1 MNITKKLPV
10 TVLSGF
16 LGAGKTTLL
25 NHVLH
30 NKEGLKVAVIVNDM
44 SEVNVD
50 AELVKSENTLS
61 RTEEKLVE
69 MSNGCI
75 CCTLRE
81 DLMIEVER
89 LAKEDRFDYLL
100 IESTGIS
107 EPVPVAQTFS
117 FVDEENGIDLSK
129 FSYVDTMVTVV
140 DAFNFFK
147 DFGSP
152 ETLMDRKLTDIEGD
166 YRTIVNLLTDQ
177 IEFANV
183 IILNKKDL
191 VSEEHIGVL
200 KAAIHKLNPSA
211 KIIESS
217 FSKVDPKKILN
228 TGLFNFEEAEQSA
241 GWIEELN
248 KDEHTPETEE
258 YGISSFVYR
267 SQKPFDP
274 ARFWYYVQHHFPST
288 IIRSKGLFWL
298 ASRPEQALIW
308 GQAGGSLR
316 ADSAGVWWSS
326 MPFEKRI
333 RYMAFVENQKQIEAG
348 WNETFGDRKN
358 EIVFIGQDMD
368 ETAIKSA
375 LEACLATEDELATQ
389 KWKHGNRATRM
400 NGQCSGLM
408 FINLKKSLVSIRRYL
423 LKHPGESYNYY
434 HLAGC
439 LRFQRIIVKLDLQLL
454 QLSSFRTDGP
464 IQLALQFL

>member
-1 MNITKKLPV
+1 MKTKKRLPV

-25 NHVLH
+25 NHILH
-30 NKEGLKVAVIVNDM
+30 NKQGLKVAVIVNDM
-44 SEVNVD
+44 SEVNID

-81 DLMIEVER
+81 DLMDEVER

-107 EPVPVAQTFS
+107 EPIPVAQTFS
-117 FVDEENGIDLSK
+117 FIDEENNIDLSK

-140 DAFNFFK
+140 DSFNFFN

-152 ETLMDRKLTDIEGD
+152 ETLMDRKMTDIEGD

-177 IEFANV
+177 VEFANV
-183 IILNKKDL
+183 IILNKVNLVPKKDL
-191 VSEEHIGVL
+191 GMLRSTI
-200 KAAIHKLNPSA
+200 KKLNPSA
-211 KIIESS
+211 KIIETNY
-217 FSKVDPKKILN
+217 SKVNPTEILN
-228 TGLFNFEEAEQSA
+228 TNLFDFEEAEQSA
-241 GWIEELN
+241 GWMEELS

-258 YGISSFVYR
+258 YGIGSFVYR
-267 SQKPFDP
+267 TKIPFDP
-274 ARFWYYVQHHFPST
+274 IRFWDFVQNQFPNI

-298 ASRPEQALIW
+298 ASRPEQALVW
-308 GQAGGSLR
+308 GQAGGSLK

-333 RYMAFVENQKQIEAG
+333 MQYAFVENQEQIESG
-348 WNETFGDRKN
+348 WDDTFGDRKN
-358 EIVFIGQDMD
+358 EIVFIGHHLD
-368 ETAIKSA
+368 EKLIRSLLDNCLSTNHEIDTGKWESGYEDNWPVERAYA
-375 LEACLATEDELATQ
+375 L
-389 KWKHGNRATRM
+389 H
-400 NGQCSGLM
+400 
-408 FINLKKSLVSIRRYL
+408 
-423 LKHPGESYNYY
+423 
-434 HLAGC
+434 
-439 LRFQRIIVKLDLQLL
+439 
-454 QLSSFRTDGP
+454 
-464 IQLALQFL
+464 

>member
-1 MNITKKLPV
+1 MVTKKLPV

-50 AELVKSENTLS
+50 AELVKNENTLS

-89 LAKEDRFDYLL
+89 LAKENRFDYLL

-117 FVDEENGIDLSK
+117 FVDEESGIDLSR
-129 FSYVDTMVTVV
+129 FSYIDTMVTVV

-152 ETLMDRKLTDIEGD
+152 ETLADRALTDIED
-166 YRTIVNLLTDQ
+166 DFRTIVNLLTDQ

-183 IILNKKDL
+183 ILLNKTDL
-191 VSEEHIGVL
+191 VSAETLGVL
-200 KAAIHKLNPSA
+200 KAAIHKLNPVA
-211 KIIESS
+211 KIIKSS
-217 FSKVDPKKILN
+217 FSKVSPNEILN
-228 TGLFNFEEAEQSA
+228 TGLFDFEEAEQSA
-241 GWIEELN
+241 GWLAELN
-248 KDEHTPETEE
+248 KEEHTPETEE
-258 YGISSFVYR
+258 YGIASFVYR
-267 SQKPFDP
+267 SKKPFDP
-274 ARFWYYVQHHFPST
+274 IRFWQYIQVGFPST
-288 IIRSKGLFWL
+288 IIRSKGMFWL
-298 ASRPEQALIW
+298 ASRPEQALVW
-308 GQAGGSLR
+308 SQAGGSLR

-326 MPFEKRI
+326 MPYQQRI
-333 RYMAFVENQKQIEAG
+333 QYAVFVDNQAIIESD
-348 WNETFGDRKN
+348 WDINFGDRKN

-368 ETAIKSA
+368 EA
-375 LEACLATEDELATQ
+375 LIRRELDACLASDKELNTQ
-389 KWKHGNRATRM
+389 KWKQGYRDEWPVQRV
-400 NGQCSGLM
+400 
-408 FINLKKSLVSIRRYL
+408 IPV
-423 LKHPGESYNYY
+423 ES
-434 HLAGC
+434 
-439 LRFQRIIVKLDLQLL
+439 
-454 QLSSFRTDGP
+454 
-464 IQLALQFL
+464 